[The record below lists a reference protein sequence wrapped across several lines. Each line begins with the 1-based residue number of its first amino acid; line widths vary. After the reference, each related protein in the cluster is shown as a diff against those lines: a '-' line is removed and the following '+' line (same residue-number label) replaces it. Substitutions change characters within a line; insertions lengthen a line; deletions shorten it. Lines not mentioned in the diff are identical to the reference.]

1 MADLEQV
8 VFDEEKRRLA
18 RWNLKRAMHD
28 RRIADIEKALI
39 AGEECHLYPMELEHA
54 RHTLVEARKADGA
67 YRLDKA
73 LSSGDIEAIR
83 NAIDQAAEAGVNSS
97 KLQSAEKVLEDVKKH
112 EDAKMLLREA
122 ERSQDMDLLRQA
134 LQDAHGLGLE
144 GEELILCRQ
153 KLDRLER
160 KAVAQQRLQAA
171 IEGTSVDDL
180 HESIALATSAGLPF
194 RDLET
199 ARKALQ
205 REETKATARVVLK
218 DARLGKKAEV
228 RDRIQDLRDAVQAAK
243 VAGLSKEEMDSA
255 VFVLEQLMT
264 EVSARRALAEAMQL
278 ATIDALRPAIENAIA
293 AGIDSEE
300 LVLAQTQLENAYKP
314 TARAKLKEAVLSRD
328 IPTILAAIEQGKAA
342 GLSVMAIAEASEII
356 KEEEL
361 KTQLR
366 RRMKELDGCTNLNEL
381 RAAINLG
388 HINGL
393 KDELNNARK
402 QVAELEMQEH
412 LCERIGEA
420 IRSREITQIKAMIA
434 EAEEVKA
441 QVLTP
446 CIPTEVIQQAEEA
459 LRREILDAARS
470 MILDAIQRCSGVAT
484 LRRDS
489 NVDPQLG
496 AFDAKA
502 ALRERRRSQANF
514 EAALEA
520 VGVESRP
527 NSSQEAQH
535 PRASGLGKRRTS
547 AMTGGQQLGQSAQG
561 DEYFNRLQTLKAA
574 IRGAEALGLDEATI
588 APAREVMAEQQKK
601 LQACQAL
608 TQGKKL
614 RSLHHIQQAQALELA
629 QEAGLS
635 HMEMKSAMDAQKDI
649 KKMDEAAERLETA
662 MDLRDLEKLRWAI
675 KWAKEAKVDE
685 DDVADAEEVFVE
697 LEKRQKVLALLDS
710 AKESASIEQP
720 EKALKEAEEIL
731 EEEELEP
738 YQEALL
744 EERQRF
750 ARKALKEATESRSIP
765 ALKEA
770 QALAQLAEMED
781 TEEVLYSHRVLA
793 EEMLLRALKGTWV
806 SDDMRR
812 IIKEAQKWSPE
823 LERLPGA
830 LRDRDP
836 TDFAIAFRLS
846 EMTGS
851 KEEKQDYQVMAE
863 ELLLKAREGILPS
876 QQLRQAIQEAEEWA
890 PDFDQLKG
898 AKKRLVMEEKRD
910 EARAKLEG
918 AVKHSD
924 AAEIALAIRSGR
936 EANLEDWEMIPA
948 EKALEKIRQDVMNQ
962 LARCVD

>member
-83 NAIDQAAEAGVNSS
+83 TAIDQAAEAGVNAS
-97 KLQSAEKVLEDVKKH
+97 KLQSAEKILEDVKKH
-112 EDAKMLLREA
+112 EDAKMLLHEA

-153 KLDRLER
+153 KLERLER

-255 VFVLEQLMT
+255 VLVLEQLMT
-264 EVSARRALAEAMQL
+264 EVTARRALAEAMQL

-328 IPTILAAIEQGKAA
+328 IPTILAAIEQGKAV

-366 RRMKELDGCTNLNEL
+366 RRLKELDGCTNLNEL

-388 HINGL
+388 QINGL
-393 KDELNNARK
+393 KDELNDARK
-402 QVAELEMQEH
+402 QLAELEMQER

-420 IRSREITQIKAMIA
+420 IQSREIQQIKAMLA
-434 EAEEVKA
+434 EAEEIKT

-446 CIPTEVIQQAEEA
+446 CIPQEVIQQAEEA

-470 MILDAIQRCSGVAT
+470 MILDAIQRCSSVAT

-561 DEYFNRLQTLKAA
+561 DEYFNRLQTLKTA
-574 IRGAEALGLDEATI
+574 IRGAEALGLDESTI

-614 RSLHHIQQAQALELA
+614 RSLHHIQQALELA
-629 QEAGLS
+629 HEAGLS
-635 HMEMKSAMDAQKDI
+635 HMEMKSAMDAQKTI
-649 KKMDEAAERLETA
+649 KQMDEAAERLETA
-662 MDLRDLEKLRWAI
+662 VDLRDLEKLRWAI

-697 LEKRQKVLALLDS
+697 LEKRQKVLALLDA
-710 AKESASIEQP
+710 AKESANIEQL

-731 EEEELEP
+731 EEDELEP

-750 ARKALKEATESRSIP
+750 ARKALQEAIESRSIP

-781 TEEVLYSHRVLA
+781 TEEVLYCHRVLA

-876 QQLRQAIQEAEEWA
+876 QLLRQAIQEAEEWA